1 MKRVCQRSR
10 EVLKCEIRRGT
21 NVRKRYSKL
30 CCCWDGSSVVYS
42 TQYVYSTGGTHVVR
56 STAVPLSKQKN
67 QILMIFV
74 LSTIY
79 CFFAVFVFS
88 LYTEGMYCTYICIV
102 DTYMY
107 IHVHEG
113 QDSLP
118 VVADVERFEF
128 QYFSGKFLDQWRKSD
143 LSTSATS

>member
-56 STAVPLSKQKN
+56 FFSTAVPGT
-67 QILMIFV
+67 FV
-74 LSTIY
+74 KTKKTDFDDFRFEYNLLLLRSFCFFTIY
-79 CFFAVFVFS
+79 RRYV
-88 LYTEGMYCTYICIV
+88 LHIHMYCRH
-102 DTYMY
+102 
-107 IHVHEG
+107 IHVHTCT
-113 QDSLP
+113 
-118 VVADVERFEF
+118 RR
-128 QYFSGKFLDQWRKSD
+128 SGFTTCSGRCGEI
-143 LSTSATS
+143 

>member
-56 STAVPLSKQKN
+56 FFSTAVVPGT
-67 QILMIFV
+67 FV
-74 LSTIY
+74 KTKKTDFDDFRFEYNLLLLRS
-79 CFFAVFVFS
+79 FFFFTR
-88 LYTEGMYCTYICIV
+88 YTEGMYAHTYV
-102 DTYMY
+102 
-107 IHVHEG
+107 
-113 QDSLP
+113 L
-118 VVADVERFEF
+118 
-128 QYFSGKFLDQWRKSD
+128 
-143 LSTSATS
+143 